1 MPAPPVASAI
11 TAASAAQALL
21 ALRSLRHF
29 STATCLPAPCR
40 LYTCSLLPLLHRQR
54 HTHQTCCRPIAMSAA
69 STAGGPTG
77 TAAPAPADDM
87 VAPAAQA
94 DAPAD
99 LDPALVEG
107 LDIRVGKVLKA
118 WKHPEADSLYVEEVD
133 VGEEDGPRTICSG
146 LVNFVPEELLQG
158 ALVLVLANL
167 KPRNMRGVKSNGML
181 LCASDA
187 AHEVVELLV
196 PPPGATPGE
205 RVWFGNEGDT
215 QSEAATPNQVLF
227 ASHVP
232 APSPIKDMQI
242 GILEQLAKK
251 KIWEVVQPVLRTS
264 EDRVAMFQNR
274 PMRASGGVVTSSTL
288 KGASIS

>member
-21 ALRSLRHF
+21 ALRSLRRF

-40 LYTCSLLPLLHRQR
+40 LSTCGLLPLLGRQR
-54 HTHQTCCRPIAMSAA
+54 HSHHTCSRPIAMSAA
-69 STAGGPTG
+69 STAGGPAG
-77 TAAPAPADDM
+77 TAAPPPADDT

-133 VGEEDGPRTICSG
+133 VGEENGPRTICSG

-215 QSEAATPNQVLF
+215 QSEAATPNQ
-227 ASHVP
+227 
-232 APSPIKDMQI
+232 
-242 GILEQLAKK
+242 LAKK